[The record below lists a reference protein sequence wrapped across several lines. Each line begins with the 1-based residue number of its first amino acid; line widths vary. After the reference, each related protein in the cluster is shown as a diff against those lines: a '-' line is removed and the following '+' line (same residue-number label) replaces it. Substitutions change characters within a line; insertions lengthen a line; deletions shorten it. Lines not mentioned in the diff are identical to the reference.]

1 MRTQILAWVILA
13 VTVGFAVTNTAL
25 LARQTE
31 DILKE
36 VEGVS
41 LDGDPEAA
49 RAELEAIYDSFK
61 SKEKYISITVN
72 HEDLTNIEQSF
83 SEIIGY
89 LAVGDTDGATVIKHR
104 LTDSLEHLR
113 RLSAVNLESII

>member
-1 MRTQILAWVILA
+1 MRPQILAWVILA

-25 LARQTE
+25 LAKQTD

-49 RAELEAIYDSFK
+49 RAKLEAIYDSFK
-61 SKEKYISITVN
+61 NKEKYISITVN